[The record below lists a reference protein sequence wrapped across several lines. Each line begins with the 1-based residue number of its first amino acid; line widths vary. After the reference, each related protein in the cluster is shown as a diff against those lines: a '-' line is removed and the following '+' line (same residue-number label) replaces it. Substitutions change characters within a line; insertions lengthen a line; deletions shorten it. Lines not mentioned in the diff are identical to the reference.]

1 MTDTGQQAPQD
12 SGHEESSSALRYV
25 AKGDNHIS
33 EWLGALMMVALSIG
47 LFAVLKGWL
56 DFAGGILIH
65 RITVPYIL
73 AVAVFPVVYRQQ
85 EKIALIRPSG
95 GRTGFWYSILD
106 ALLSLVAAALSTLI
120 FAGVIVRWLPDAIM
134 NFWLNYAWFIPMPP
148 YTTTALVVGAI
159 GTFYGWR
166 DLKKQFFRARHS
178 RDVLIQRKAED
189 AVGNHPDRLV
199 MVLDRKQFPYGAVAV
214 PRNSVGNIDFEAG
227 KRLVRG
233 R

>member
-106 ALLSLVAAALSTLI
+106 GLVSVSAAGLATIIFASVFVAATPIEKVIPSSWSSCRLI
-120 FAGVIVRWLPDAIM
+120 FSAICGYDMRSVRRSPVRSAKHSSMLYSSTSGV
-134 NFWLNYAWFIPMPP
+134 
-148 YTTTALVVGAI
+148 
-159 GTFYGWR
+159 
-166 DLKKQFFRARHS
+166 
-178 RDVLIQRKAED
+178 
-189 AVGNHPDRLV
+189 
-199 MVLDRKQFPYGAVAV
+199 
-214 PRNSVGNIDFEAG
+214 
-227 KRLVRG
+227 
-233 R
+233 